1 MEETQE
7 DQRRDLSI
15 PGISFPFYF
24 IAQQRRLTRSDL
36 SSGNGGMGVTV
47 LIVHVLVADENDFHI
62 VLVKVPLA
70 S

>member
-24 IAQQRRLTRSDL
+24 IAQQRRLTRSVL
-36 SSGNGGMGVTV
+36 SSGMGMAV

-70 S
+70 TS